1 MSLNSYQYIMPR
13 GINAEGLAEILRGH
27 GLRLELHPS
36 SVTERDFYDT
46 FDWRL
51 YAAGFVLF
59 IDRSREGSRLHLRAL
74 SDGLDII
81 SVAAQ
86 EVPGFAHELPAGA
99 MRDRLSPVVESRR
112 LLDIASLKCSSRCF
126 KVLDEENKTVARVL
140 IERHGVVT
148 GEGTRRLGLGERL
161 VVAPVR
167 GYPEPLQQLRAL
179 FEHQLGLVRLNG
191 TALEE
196 ALAALGRHP
205 LDYSSKLRIP
215 LHAEIPAGEA
225 ARRILAVLLDTIEA
239 NEDGVRQDLDLE
251 FLHDLRVA
259 VRRTRSLLGQMKEA
273 LPRSCV
279 HYRQEF
285 AWIGRSTGAVR
296 DLDVQTLG
304 FPAHAAALSPSGMSD
319 LEPLREAMRA
329 QRSRE
334 RCGLLETLASPRYR
348 RLKKDW
354 RALLESK
361 DATAWAATDEA
372 RQPALAVASAMI
384 RHRYHK
390 AFKVG
395 AALTPESPD
404 TEMHRLRMQCKKLR
418 YLLEFFAALFPRDDV
433 KHLVKLLKGLQD
445 NLGEFQDLSVLL
457 EALPAYA
464 EKLNGGERAN
474 RARNA
479 LGPLTEH
486 LLRRKG
492 EVRAEFAAVWAKFA
506 HQQHQNRFNRLFGS
520 D

>member
-27 GLRLELHPS
+27 GLRLELQPS
-36 SVTERDFYDT
+36 IVTEREFYDT

-51 YAAGFVLF
+51 YAGGFVFF
-59 IDRSREGSRLHLRAL
+59 IDRSQEGARLHLRAL
-74 SDGLDII
+74 ADSLNVVSI
-81 SVAAQ
+81 AAQ
-86 EVPGFAHELPAGA
+86 EVPGFAHELPAGPL
-99 MRDRLSPVVESRR
+99 RNRLLPLVESRR
-112 LLDIASLKCSSRCF
+112 LLDIASLKCASRCF
-126 KVLDEENKTVARVL
+126 NVLDEESKTVARVF
-140 IERHGVVT
+140 IERHSVVT
-148 GEGTRRLGLGERL
+148 GEGARRLGLGERL

-167 GYPEPLQQLRAL
+167 GYPEALQQLRAL

-196 ALAALGRHP
+196 ALGALGRHP

-215 LHAEIPAGEA
+215 LHTNIPAGEA
-225 ARRILAVLLDTIEA
+225 ARRILAVLLDTIES

-259 VRRTRSLLGQMKEA
+259 VRRARSLLGQMKGG
-273 LPRSCV
+273 LPRPCV

-296 DLDVQTLG
+296 DLDVQMLE
-304 FPAHAAALSPSGMSD
+304 FPAHAAALGPGGMSD
-319 LEPLREAMRA
+319 LEPLREVMRA

-354 RALLESK
+354 RALLESE
-361 DATAWAATDEA
+361 DATVWAATEEA
-372 RQPALAVASAMI
+372 RQPALALASAMI

-390 AFKVG
+390 VFKVG
-395 AALTPESPD
+395 SGLTPESSD
-404 TEMHRLRMQCKKLR
+404 TDMHRLRTQCKKLR
-418 YLLEFFAALFPRDDV
+418 YLLEFFAALFPRDDI
-433 KHLVKLLKGLQD
+433 KHLVKPLKGLQD
-445 NLGEFQDLSVLL
+445 NLGGFQDLGVLL

-464 EKLNGGERAN
+464 EKLNGGERAS

-479 LGPLTEH
+479 LGPLMEH
-486 LLRRKG
+486 LLQRKE
-492 EVRAEFAAVWAKFA
+492 EVRAEFATVWAKFV
-506 HQQHQNRFNRLFGS
+506 HQQHQNRFNKLFGS